1 MKNQAS
7 KFKMILYI
15 AGTLLIISG
24 ILGVIFPQIGLTTF
38 TSVVWAVLG
47 AVFLGIGY
55 GTNIRKIVL
64 YAAGIFLFVSGILG
78 FVMPQLGLTT
88 INSIVWI
95 ILGVFF
101 MYLSYNLKY

>member
-1 MKNQAS
+1 MKTQSS

-15 AGTLLIISG
+15 AGAFLIISG
-24 ILGVIFPQIGLTTF
+24 ILGVIFPQLGLSTF

-55 GTNIRKIVL
+55 GTNLRKIVL
-64 YAAGIFLFVSGILG
+64 YAAGIFLFISGILG
-78 FVMPQLGLTT
+78 FIMPQLGLTT

-95 ILGVFF
+95 ILGVLF
-101 MYLSYNLKY
+101 MYMSYSFKY